1 MRKNISITLITCF
14 AVVMSSAQSDD
25 YLHYH
30 RETIRAEKMIINGSY
45 QQALE
50 TYQALIEQFPFVF
63 LRDQKIAT
71 QLAWKLGKEHAAFDI
86 LQQAITNGW
95 KKKSIKR
102 NSFLKPMRQHP
113 RWELLMVHYDSMTSI
128 YENRLDHQLRAE
140 VRSMSLRDQ
149 RKAMGALLKFGSKAQ
164 DKYGEEKFAR
174 HNEKHLL
181 RLIEIIQQQ
190 GYPGEKLIGYDP
202 WAQGIFSRHNS
213 ISQAYCKKDTLYAYT
228 KPLLKQAL
236 IKGEMNPAD
245 HAYIQDWFIS
255 VKSGW
260 STSFYGS
267 IGQLK
272 KEELTEANSRRQE
285 IGLRPVHLRNQLIDL
300 QENLGMNFYLP
311 MFPGK
316 NVKINVAL

>member
-1 MRKNISITLITCF
+1 MVLCY
-14 AVVMSSAQSDD
+14 AQSD

-30 RETIRAEKMIINGSY
+30 GETIQAEKKIIKGSY

-50 TYQALIEQFPFVF
+50 IYQTLIEQFPFVF
-63 LRDQKIAT
+63 LRDQKIAV
-71 QLAWKLGKEHAAFDI
+71 QLAWKLGKEQAAFEI
-86 LQQAITNGW
+86 LQQAVANGW
-95 KKKSIKR
+95 TKNSIKK
-102 NSFLKPMRQHP
+102 NTFLKPLRQHP
-113 RWELLMVHYDSMTSI
+113 QWKNLMIHYDSLRSI

-164 DKYGEEKFAR
+164 DQYGEEKFAR

-190 GYPGEKLIGYDP
+190 GYPGEQLIGYDP

-213 ISQAYCKKDTLYAYT
+213 ISQAYCKKDTLYAYA
-228 KPLLKQAL
+228 KPFLKQAV
-236 IKGEMNPAD
+236 INGEMNPAD
-245 HAYIQDWFIS
+245 HAYIQDWFVS
-255 VKSGW
+255 VKSRW
-260 STSFYGS
+260 KTSFYGS

-272 KEELTEANSRRQE
+272 KEELAEANSRRQE
-285 IGLRPVHLRNQLIDL
+285 IGLRPVQLRNQLIDL
-300 QENLGMNFYLP
+300 QKNLGMNFYLP

-316 NVKINVAL
+316 NVKINVAY